1 MNRFEQNLI
10 VGPVEG
16 YKIVNDNMMCRDYQ
30 FEVGKRHKLLN
41 EDNLVLCSNGFH
53 FCQYPSGPWAHYSAG
68 RIFKV
73 RAYGVLAQKV
83 ESGADYKMVC
93 EEIELYE
100 EVKIGGDSN
109 TGNWNTGDWNTGNKN
124 TGDCNTGNWNTGDCN
139 TGNWNTGDRNTGNCN
154 TGDRNTGNRN
164 TGNRNTGDRNTG
176 NRNTGNWNT
185 GDRNTGDWNTGN
197 WNTGDSNTGNSNTGD
212 WNTGDR
218 NTGDKN
224 TGDCNTG
231 DCNTGNRNTGDCNT
245 GNWNT
250 GDWNTGDWNTGNGNT
265 GDFHSGG
272 LNHGEAPIYLFNKT
286 TKVPRADIPWD
297 LINKLSSL
305 LQKDDPIDPTPFL
318 SIPNATV
325 NTIKALH
332 DAHIAA
338 RKGNP

>member
-124 TGDCNTGNWNTGDCN
+124 TGDC
-139 TGNWNTGDRNTGNCN
+139 
-154 TGDRNTGNRN
+154 
-164 TGNRNTGDRNTG
+164 
-176 NRNTGNWNT
+176 
-185 GDRNTGDWNTGN
+185 NTGN